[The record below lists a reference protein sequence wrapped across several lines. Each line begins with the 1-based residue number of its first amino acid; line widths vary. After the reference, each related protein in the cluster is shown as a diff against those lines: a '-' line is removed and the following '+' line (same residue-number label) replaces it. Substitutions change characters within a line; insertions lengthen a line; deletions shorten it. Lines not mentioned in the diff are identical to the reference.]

1 MVGTSGADGEASGFL
16 RVDAASVVLA
26 KSAVVA
32 DPFGGTT
39 AVPGSTITYTIVAT
53 ISGAGSLN
61 NLAINDPIPTGTTY
75 VPASLTLEGAAQTDA
90 VDADAG
96 NFNGTRV
103 SVSLGNVPA
112 GQTRTVTFQVTIQ

>member
-1 MVGTSGADGEASGFL
+1 MVSAAP
-16 RVDAASVVLA
+16 ASVALA

-32 DPFGGTT
+32 DPFGGAT
-39 AVPGSTITYTIVAT
+39 AVPGSTITYSIVAT

-61 NLAINDPIPTGTTY
+61 NLAINDPIPVGTTY
-75 VPASLTLEGAAQTDA
+75 VPASMTLQGTGQTDA
-90 VDADAG
+90 ADADSS

-103 SVSLGNVPA
+103 NFALGNVAA